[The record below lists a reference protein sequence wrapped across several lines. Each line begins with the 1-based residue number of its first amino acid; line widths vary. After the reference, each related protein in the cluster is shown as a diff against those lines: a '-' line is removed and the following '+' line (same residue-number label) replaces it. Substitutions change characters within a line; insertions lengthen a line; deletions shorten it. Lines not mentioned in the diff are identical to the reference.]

1 MMAKSSTIHQAGNK
15 DFDPANYQFLGLD
28 DLGADEENKSVASC
42 AHCGRTIRYV
52 AELKNL
58 TTGEEIFV
66 GETCLDSR
74 FGISRTEFDALR
86 KEGRLNSQRKSI
98 LERVNAFKIEFPIVN
113 ELIARREEHYIL
125 SDLAGKFERD
135 ANLSTKQLDLVA
147 KLFIQVDEQKVRK
160 AERDAKNS
168 ELLAQGVKCPE
179 GRISID
185 GIILSVKSYENDYG
199 FQMKMLVQDA
209 SGFKVWS
216 SVPEYRDVKAGDQIR
231 FTATVTPSSDDLLF
245 GFAKRPTKCTVLIEG
260 EWM

>member
-1 MMAKSSTIHQAGNK
+1 MARTPTLHQAGNK
-15 DFDPANYQFLGLD
+15 DFDPANYEFLGLD
-28 DLGADEENKSVASC
+28 DLGADEENKSVSSC

-58 TTGEEIFV
+58 TTGEEILV

-86 KEGRLNSQRKSI
+86 KEGRLNSQRKTI
-98 LERVNAFKIEFPIVN
+98 FERIESFKIEFPIVI
-113 ELIARREEHYIL
+113 ELIARREDHYIL
-125 SDLAGKFERD
+125 ADLAGKFERD

-147 KLFIQVDEQKVRK
+147 KLFVQVDEQKARIV
-160 AERDAKNS
+160 ERDAKNA
-168 ELLAQGVKCPE
+168 ELIAQGVKCPE
-179 GRISID
+179 GRLVIE
-185 GIILSVKSYENDYG
+185 GTILSVKSYENDYG
-199 FQMKMLVQDA
+199 FQMKMLVQDN

-216 SVPEYRDVKAGDQIR
+216 SVPGYRDVVAGMKIR
-231 FTATVTPSSDDLLF
+231 FNAQITPSNDDPLF